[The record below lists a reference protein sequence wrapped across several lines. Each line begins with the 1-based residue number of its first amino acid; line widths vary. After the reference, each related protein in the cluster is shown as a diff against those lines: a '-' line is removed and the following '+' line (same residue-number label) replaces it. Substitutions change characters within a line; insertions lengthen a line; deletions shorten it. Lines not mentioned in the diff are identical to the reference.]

1 MDRGRTPKTREE
13 MLQTVR
19 KLVAEYSEFQRTR
32 PDLPQGDLWGL
43 SQNELEKLVT
53 AYQQER
59 SEGRPLSMPPRS
71 KLH

>member
-1 MDRGRTPKTREE
+1 MDRGRMPKTREE

-32 PDLPQGDLWGL
+32 PDLPQGNLWAL
-43 SQNELEKLVT
+43 SQDDPEKLVT

-59 SEGRPLSMPPRS
+59 GKDQPSSTPPRP

>member
-1 MDRGRTPKTREE
+1 MDRRMPKTREE

-19 KLVAEYSEFQRTR
+19 KLVAEYSEFQLTR
-32 PDLPQGDLWGL
+32 PDLPQGDLRGL
-43 SQNELEKLVT
+43 SQDDLERLVT

-59 SEGRPLSMPPRS
+59 GEGRPLSIPPRS